1 MGAAIV
7 IDFALSMPD
16 DVRIRRAS
24 GRADYDA
31 CVLLQKAVW
40 GLADLE
46 VTSAI
51 QLIATVHAGGTL
63 HLAETAAGEP
73 VGFAY
78 AFPALRGGLPH
89 LHSDML
95 AVVPEYQK
103 QRVGARLKWAQRE
116 EALSRGIGLIT
127 WTYDPMQ
134 ARNAHLNLR
143 RLGAVATEFLDDFY
157 GVTTS
162 TLHHG
167 MPTDRLLVRW
177 ELNSPRVK
185 ERLSAGEP
193 PRSEPAPPFP
203 RINEVKWQAG
213 WPVSSDPRLDL
224 QAAELLLEVPPDWD
238 VLAKAAPRVAED
250 WHGKVRMAF
259 TYYFG
264 RGYVAADFS
273 PSEEKGRRRPLY
285 VLRKE

>member
-1 MGAAIV
+1 
-7 IDFALSMPD
+7 MPD

-40 GLADLE
+40 GLADVE

-51 QLIATVHAGGTL
+51 QLVATVHAGGLL
-63 HLAETAAGEP
+63 HIAETAAGEP

-103 QRVGARLKWAQRE
+103 RGVGVALKWAQRDD
-116 EALSRGIGLIT
+116 ALERGIGLIT

-134 ARNAHLNLR
+134 GRNAHLNLR
-143 RLGAVATEFLDDFY
+143 RLGATAPEFFEDFY

-167 MPTDRLLVRW
+167 MPTDRLLVHW
-177 ELNSPRVK
+177 ELRSPRVQ
-185 ERLSAGEP
+185 ERRQQGEP
-193 PRSEPAPPFP
+193 PRTEPAPPFP
-203 RINEVKWQAG
+203 RVNDVQWQAG
-213 WPVSSDPRLDL
+213 WPVSSAPRLEL
-224 QAAELLLEVPPDWD
+224 EAPELLLEIPPDWD

-250 WHGKVRMAF
+250 WHGKVRHAF
-259 TYYFG
+259 RYYFG

-285 VLRKE
+285 ILRRT

>member
-1 MGAAIV
+1 MA
-7 IDFALSMPD
+7 D

-24 GRADYDA
+24 GRADFDA
-31 CVLLQKAVW
+31 SVLLQKAVW

-46 VTSAI
+46 VTSAL
-51 QLIATVHAGGTL
+51 QLIATVHAGGML
-63 HLAETAAGEP
+63 HIAETAAGEP

-103 QRVGARLKWAQRE
+103 RGVGVALKWAQRDD
-116 EALSRGIGLIT
+116 ALERGLGLIT

-134 ARNAHLNLR
+134 GRNAHLNLR
-143 RLGAVATEFLDDFY
+143 RLGATAPEFLDNFY

-167 MPTDRLLVRW
+167 MPTDRLLVHW
-177 ELNSPRVK
+177 ELRSPRVQ
-185 ERLSAGEP
+185 ERLQQGEP
-193 PRSEPAPPFP
+193 PRNEPAPPYP
-203 RINEVKWQAG
+203 RINEVQWQAG
-213 WPVSSDPRLDL
+213 WPVSSAPRYDL
-224 QAAELLLEVPPDWD
+224 ESPELLLEIPPDWD

-259 TYYFG
+259 KYYFG
-264 RGYVAADFS
+264 RGYIAADFS

-285 VLRKE
+285 VLRRT

>member
-1 MGAAIV
+1 VA
-7 IDFALSMPD
+7 STTD
-16 DVRIRRAS
+16 DVRIRRAG

-46 VTSAI
+46 VTSAL
-51 QLIATVHAGGTL
+51 QLVATVHAGGLL
-63 HLAETAAGEP
+63 HIAETAAGEP

-78 AFPALRGGLPH
+78 AFAALRGGLPH

-103 QRVGARLKWAQRE
+103 RGVGVSLKWAQRDD
-116 EALSRGIGLIT
+116 ALERGIGLIT

-143 RLGAVATEFLDDFY
+143 RLGATAPEFLEDFY

-167 MPTDRLLVRW
+167 MPTDRLLVHW
-177 ELNSPRVK
+177 ELRAPRVQ
-185 ERLSAGEP
+185 ERQQQGEP
-193 PRSEPAPPFP
+193 PRSEPAPPYP
-203 RINEVKWQAG
+203 RINEVQWQAG
-213 WPVSSDPRLDL
+213 WPVSSPPRFDL
-224 QAAELLLEVPPDWD
+224 ESPELLLEVPPDWD

-259 TYYFG
+259 KYYFG
-264 RGYVAADFS
+264 RGYCAVDFS
-273 PSEEKGRRRPLY
+273 PSEDKGRRRPLY
-285 VLRKE
+285 VLRRG

>member
-1 MGAAIV
+1 
-7 IDFALSMPD
+7 MPD

-63 HLAETAAGEP
+63 HLAETLAGEP

-103 QRVGARLKWAQRE
+103 QRVGARLKWAQRD

-143 RLGAVATEFLDDFY
+143 RLGAMATEFLDDFY

-185 ERLSAGEP
+185 ERLSEGEP

-203 RINEVKWQAG
+203 RINEVEWRAG

-224 QAAELLLEVPPDWD
+224 QAPELLLEVPPDWD

-264 RGYVAADFS
+264 REYIAADFS

>member
-1 MGAAIV
+1 
-7 IDFALSMPD
+7 MPD

-40 GLADLE
+40 GLADVE

-51 QLIATVHAGGTL
+51 QLVATVHAGGLL
-63 HLAETAAGEP
+63 HIAETAAGEP

-103 QRVGARLKWAQRE
+103 RGVGVALKWAQRDD
-116 EALSRGIGLIT
+116 ALERGIGLIT

-134 ARNAHLNLR
+134 GRNAHLNLR
-143 RLGAVATEFLDDFY
+143 RLGATAPEFLEDFY

-162 TLHHG
+162 ALHHG
-167 MPTDRLLVRW
+167 MPTDRLLVHW
-177 ELNSPRVK
+177 ELRSPRVQ
-185 ERLSAGEP
+185 ERRQQGEP

-203 RINEVKWQAG
+203 RVNDVQWQAG
-213 WPVSSDPRLDL
+213 WPVSSPPRLEL
-224 QAAELLLEVPPDWD
+224 EAPELLLEIPPDWD

-259 TYYFG
+259 RYYFG
-264 RGYVAADFS
+264 RGYIAGDFS
-273 PSEEKGRRRPLY
+273 PSEDKGRRRPLY
-285 VLRKE
+285 ILRKA

>member
-1 MGAAIV
+1 MLVPSIA
-7 IDFALSMPD
+7 D
-16 DVRIRRAS
+16 DVRVRRAS
-24 GRADYDA
+24 SRADYDA

-46 VTSAI
+46 VTSAL
-51 QLIATVHAGGTL
+51 QLVATVHAGGLL
-63 HLAETAAGEP
+63 HIAETGSGEP

-78 AFPALRGGLPH
+78 AFAALRGGLPH

-103 QRVGARLKWAQRE
+103 RGVGVTLKWAQRDD
-116 EALSRGIGLIT
+116 ALERGLGLIT

-134 ARNAHLNLR
+134 GRNANLNLR
-143 RLGAVATEFLDDFY
+143 RLGATAPEFLEDFY

-167 MPTDRLLVRW
+167 MATDRLLVHW
-177 ELNSPRVK
+177 ELRSPRVQ
-185 ERLSAGEP
+185 ERRERGEP
-193 PRSEPAPPFP
+193 PRSEPAPPHP
-203 RINEVKWQAG
+203 RINDVQWQAG
-213 WPVSSDPRLDL
+213 WPVSSAPRFDL
-224 QAAELLLEVPPDWD
+224 EAPELVLEIPPDWD

-259 TYYFG
+259 KYYFG
-264 RGYVAADFS
+264 KGYIAADFS
-273 PSEEKGRRRPLY
+273 PSDDKGRRRPLY
-285 VLRKE
+285 VLRKV

>member
-1 MGAAIV
+1 
-7 IDFALSMPD
+7 MPD

-40 GLADLE
+40 GLADVE

-51 QLIATVHAGGTL
+51 QLVATVHAGGLL
-63 HLAETAAGEP
+63 HVAETAAGEP

-103 QRVGARLKWAQRE
+103 RGVGVALKWAQRDD
-116 EALSRGIGLIT
+116 ALERGIGLIT

-134 ARNAHLNLR
+134 GRNAHLNLR
-143 RLGAVATEFLDDFY
+143 RLGATATEFLEDFY

-167 MPTDRLLVRW
+167 MPTDRLLVHW
-177 ELNSPRVK
+177 ELRSPRVQ
-185 ERLSAGEP
+185 ERRQQGEP

-203 RINEVKWQAG
+203 RVNDVQWQAG
-213 WPVSSDPRLDL
+213 WPVSSAPRLELD
-224 QAAELLLEVPPDWD
+224 APELLLEIPPDWD

-259 TYYFG
+259 RYYFG
-264 RGYVAADFS
+264 RGYIAADFS

-285 VLRKE
+285 ILRKT